1 MGRGKLSGGGLP
13 KPAGELG
20 GEKGDHQR
28 QDSKHKQK
36 RCQHMP
42 AGLLYAG
49 GAVYLSD
56 VFPLLF
62 GEVETAHNTP
72 LLIQRSTGVISTTS

>member
-1 MGRGKLSGGGLP
+1 M
-13 KPAGELG
+13 
-20 GEKGDHQR
+20 Q
-28 QDSKHKQK
+28 
-36 RCQHMP
+36 

-62 GEVETAHNTP
+62 GEVETAQNTP